1 MKQKS
6 TKLYLREE
14 QTMFASTEEAI
25 QSLQDS
31 SQTEH
36 HREEAIRFL
45 QHNPSD
51 EGVAAL
57 VAALE
62 DDDSGVRW
70 ASGTALAIAGEAAL
84 RPLVMALTSPSNSAR
99 LREGARHVFHQSSS
113 QKVQRETAKLQKCLR
128 GIDADLRTMEAAYEL
143 LNKFG

>member
-1 MKQKS
+1 
-6 TKLYLREE
+6 
-14 QTMFASTEEAI
+14 MFASTEEAI

-36 HREEAIRFL
+36 DREEAVHYL

-51 EGVAAL
+51 EGIAAL

-70 ASGTALAIAGEAAL
+70 ACGTALAMAGEAAL
-84 RPLVMALTSPSNSAR
+84 LPLVTSLTSPSNSTR

-113 QKVQRETAKLQKCLR
+113 PTVHAETAELQKCLR

-143 LNKFG
+143 LNKLG